1 MDHGDEIVDGRSN
14 RWRTENETFT
24 ESTFNEFRST
34 KLIIDRSTDRSI
46 SKSFRPNR
54 TTSQMFGMDLDTH
67 RLEHKSHKNTVW
79 RKNNKTYRCW
89 TVSVIKFD

>member
-67 RLEHKSHKNTVW
+67 TDWNT
-79 RKNNKTYRCW
+79 KAIKIPCGAKT
-89 TVSVIKFD
+89 IKLTDAGLFRS